1 MTRGEWRD
9 PLRDLF
15 PPGDPIL
22 ADSPLWDEL
31 LRRAAEADPQLAGNL
46 HGFRCAGC
54 RLVPEPG
61 RGCRLVPGVG
71 PEYGYRTRT
80 EYEAARD
87 RWLMPYRRL
96 LQPLLE
102 ALDPGG
108 NGGAGNGG
116 GPQPQRRGSK
126 APPGGGAGGGEEA
139 RSPAAPAEP
148 VRGSFDPGAVGWG
161 LGSFEDLARAA
172 EAARRAGVCALDTET
187 AVPPGAPVPAG
198 WARSGSAKEGQRA
211 APLDPHV
218 GRVRLVQV
226 AIPGEPVLVVDLALL
241 WGDRDRLQAALAPL
255 LLLLADPAVVKVM
268 HNAKFD
274 LKMLRGTLGRRFAVE
289 NLFDAMLAGQLLACG
304 LWPEDGFSLQAMARR
319 HLGVEM
325 DKSEQ
330 AGDFSGDLSEAQLRY
345 AALDAVVLL
354 PLHSAL
360 APALAREGLERA
372 ARLEFDCAP
381 AVADMECAGF
391 GFDPEAWAALEREVR
406 EAHAAARAK
415 ALALLPPVSPQRDL
429 FGADGLNPD
438 SPQQV
443 LESLRRLGARVRDTR
458 DETLRALARAGGP
471 AGEAAAALAE
481 YRKQAKALSAFI
493 EPMWGHV
500 HPVTGRV
507 HSEYRQLNRNGVG
520 RFSSANPNVQQIPR
534 EARFRR
540 AFRAAPGKRL
550 VVCDLAQIELR
561 IMAWLSG
568 DPRMTEAFRRGEDLH
583 AVTAALILNKR
594 PGEVTKRERQIA
606 KAVGFGLIYG
616 MSAATLREYA
626 LNDYGVEMT
635 EEEAAA
641 FRRRFFE
648 AYRGVRKWHERQ
660 DREARA
666 AREARSAS
674 GRCRRWRGSDMPATE
689 LYNSPDQG
697 TGADILKLAMA
708 RVRWPLA
715 ALGAEMVA
723 SVHDEVVVECPADRA
738 EEAAA
743 LVKREM
749 EAAGAEFIA
758 PVPVAAEVAVGDTW
772 ADKA

>member
-1 MTRGEWRD
+1 M
-9 PLRDLF
+9 
-15 PPGDPIL
+15 
-22 ADSPLWDEL
+22 ADSELWDEL
-31 LRRAAEADPQLAGNL
+31 LRRAAEADPRLAGIL

-54 RLVPEPG
+54 RLEPTPG
-61 RGCRLVPGVG
+61 RGCVLRPRVG
-71 PEYGYRTRT
+71 PRWGYRSEA
-80 EYEAARD
+80 EYAAARD
-87 RWLMPYRRL
+87 KWLLPHKELLQRL
-96 LQPLLE
+96 LKALGPGAGEGGRAACAE
-102 ALDPGG
+102 AAQARGGEAAPGG
-108 NGGAGNGG
+108 E
-116 GPQPQRRGSK
+116 S
-126 APPGGGAGGGEEA
+126 
-139 RSPAAPAEP
+139 RSEAAPAEP
-148 VRGSFDPGAVGWG
+148 ARASFDPGAVGWR

-198 WARSGSAKEGQRA
+198 WARSGPAKEGQRA

-218 GRVRLVQV
+218 GRVRLIQIAV
-226 AIPGEPVLVVDLALL
+226 PGEPVLVVDLAPL
-241 WGDRDRLQAALAPL
+241 WGDPAKLQAALAPL
-255 LLLLADPAVVKVM
+255 LALLADPAAAKIF

-289 NLFDAMLAGQLLACG
+289 GLFDAMLAGQLLACG
-304 LWPEDGFSLQAMARR
+304 LWPEDGFGLGAMCRR
-319 HLGVEM
+319 HLGVAL

-345 AALDAVVLL
+345 AALDAAVLL

-360 APALAREGLERA
+360 APELAREGLERA

-391 GFDPEAWAALEREVR
+391 GFDPEAWAALEREIR

-429 FGADGLNPD
+429 FGTDGLNLD
-438 SPQQV
+438 SPQQA
-443 LESLRRLGARVRDTR
+443 LESLRRLGAKVRDTR

-500 HPVTGRV
+500 HPATGRV

-540 AFRAAPGKRL
+540 AFRAAPGRKL
-550 VVCDLAQIELR
+550 VICDLAQIELR

-568 DPRMTEAFRRGEDLH
+568 DPRMTEAFRQGEDPH
-583 AVTAALILNKR
+583 AVTAALVLGKR
-594 PGEVTKRERQIA
+594 PEEVTKRERQMA
-606 KAVGFGLIYG
+606 KAVNFGLIYG

-666 AREARSAS
+666 AREVRTAS
-674 GRCRRWRGSDMPATE
+674 GRCRRWRDSDMPPTE
-689 LYNSPDQG
+689 LFNSPDQG
-697 TGADILKLAMA
+697 TGADILKRAMA
-708 RVRWPLA
+708 RLRWPLA
-715 ALGAEMVA
+715 ALGAEIVA
-723 SVHDEVVVECPADRA
+723 SVHDELVVECPADRA

-758 PVPVAAEVAVGDTW
+758 PVPVAAEAVVGDTW